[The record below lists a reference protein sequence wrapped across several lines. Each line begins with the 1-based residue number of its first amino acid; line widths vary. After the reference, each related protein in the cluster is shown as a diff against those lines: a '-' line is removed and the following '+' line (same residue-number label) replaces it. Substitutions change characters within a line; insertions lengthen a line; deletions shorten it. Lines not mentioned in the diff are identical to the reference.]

1 MFPEPG
7 IPTRCAV
14 FLPHSN
20 NMHVRLTGNSKLAC
34 MFALT
39 RINQIK
45 KEEGVKV
52 Y

>member
-20 NMHVRLTGNSKLAC
+20 NMHVRLTGNSKLAVSVNVNLHVC
-34 MFALT
+34 PD
-39 RINQIK
+39 
-45 KEEGVKV
+45 
-52 Y
+52 

>member
-20 NMHVRLTGNSKLAC
+20 NMHVNSKLAC

-39 RINQIK
+39 RMNQIK